1 MSLFVCSLNEYIA
14 FGQYLPVRHPPRNY
28 DQVEATFNMSGFFE
42 ELQRRKVYRVAAAY
56 IVAAGFL
63 IQIASAAFPA
73 WELPNWSLRLVIVL
87 LLIGFPI
94 ALVLAWAYDITPQG
108 IQGTPKTPGVHRRR
122 NLVLLIVTAVIISAS
137 AGYFLLPWAVWQKID
152 KSVAVLPFQNLS
164 NDPNNAYFA
173 DGIQEEV
180 LTRLARIGDL
190 KVISRTSTQG
200 YQSEPGNLAEIA
212 KQLGVANI
220 LEGSVQKAGNQ
231 VRVNVHLVNVQTGS
245 QLWAE
250 TYDRKLSDIFS
261 VETEISK
268 GIADSLQA
276 KLTGREEQ
284 ALAAKPTNNPQ
295 AYDAYLRGLA
305 FEARSNYSSDALFK
319 AIDFYDLAVRL
330 DPNFALAWARLS
342 GVHALLYS
350 NRRDT
355 TAARRDA
362 AKAAL
367 ENAQKLQPN
376 TPETLLFTGY
386 YQYWVLHDYG
396 LAKATFERVSKK
408 LPGNSEVL
416 YALAAIARSEGHW
429 DESIAYWERGLALNP
444 RNTALLTE
452 VAFTYAA
459 LRQFPRAEKLY
470 DRALDILPNEVSI
483 MALKASIYQ
492 AEGNLQEAAK
502 LLARVNLETN
512 SDVAVRI
519 RLTQWRLERN
529 HTEAIHW
536 VQGRQDRLRLFS
548 GIDKGSKQ
556 LGNALVHRVA
566 GDTAQAKAF
575 AEQARNTIEPLRKE
589 QPDNAFVAA
598 ALGVAYA
605 MVDQKDSALSEAQ
618 RAITLLPSNK
628 DRLSGPAFE
637 ENLAL
642 VETITGENTR
652 AIATL
657 TRLLQ
662 TPYGGW
668 LYSPTPITPA
678 LLRFDAIWDPLRAD
692 PVFQRLCAEKQ
703 P

>member
-1 MSLFVCSLNEYIA
+1 
-14 FGQYLPVRHPPRNY
+14 
-28 DQVEATFNMSGFFE
+28 MSGFFE

-56 IVAAGFL
+56 VVAAGFL

-94 ALVLAWAYDITPQG
+94 ALILAWAYDITPQG
-108 IQGTPKTPGVHRRR
+108 IQGTPATPGGHRRR
-122 NLVLLIVTAVIISAS
+122 NLILLIFTAVIISAA
-137 AGYFLLPWAVWQKID
+137 AGFFLLPRAMWQKID

-164 NDPNNAYFA
+164 SDPDNAYFA

-180 LTRLARIGDL
+180 LTRLAKIGDL

-200 YQSEPGNLAEIA
+200 YQSQPGNLAEIA

-220 LEGSVQKAGNQ
+220 LEGSVQKAGDQ

-268 GIADSLQA
+268 GIAESLQA

-284 ALAAKPTNNPQ
+284 ALAATPTNNPQ

-319 AIDFYDLAVRL
+319 AIEFYDLAVRL

-350 NRRDT
+350 NHRDT

-362 AKAAL
+362 AKEAL

-386 YQYWVLHDYG
+386 YQYWVLQDYG
-396 LAKATFERVSKK
+396 LAKTTFGRVSKM

-416 YALAAIARSEGHW
+416 YALGAIARSEGHW

-459 LRQFPRAEKLY
+459 LRQFLKAEKLY
-470 DRALDILPNEVSI
+470 DRALEILPNELSL

-492 AEGNLQEAAK
+492 AEGNLQQAAK
-502 LLARVNLETN
+502 SLVGVNAETT

-529 HTEAIHW
+529 HTEATQW
-536 VQGRQDRLRLFS
+536 VQARQDRLRLFS
-548 GIDKGSKQ
+548 GIDKGTKQ

-589 QPDNAFVAA
+589 QPDNAFVPA
-598 ALGVAYA
+598 ALAVAYA
-605 MVDQKDSALSEAQ
+605 VLDEKESALNEAQ

-642 VETITGENTR
+642 VEMMIGENTR

-678 LLRFDAIWDPLRAD
+678 LLRLDPIWDPLRSEPA
-692 PVFQRLCAEKQ
+692 FQKLCEEKQ

>member
-1 MSLFVCSLNEYIA
+1 M
-14 FGQYLPVRHPPRNY
+14 
-28 DQVEATFNMSGFFE
+28 TGFFE
-42 ELQRRKVYRVAAAY
+42 EVKRRKVYRVAVAY
-56 IVAAGFL
+56 VIAAGGI
-63 IQIASAAFPA
+63 IQLASAAFPA

-94 ALVLAWAYDITPQG
+94 ALILAWAYDITPQG
-108 IQGTPKTPGVHRRR
+108 IQGTPATPGAHRRR
-122 NLVLLIVTAVIISAS
+122 NLILLIALAVIISAL
-137 AGYFLLPWAVWQKID
+137 AGFFLLPRAVRNKID

-164 NDPNNAYFA
+164 SDPDNAYFG

-180 LTRLARIGDL
+180 LTRLTKIGDL

-212 KQLGVANI
+212 KQLGVANL

-250 TYDRKLSDIFS
+250 TYDRKLSDIFT
-261 VETEISK
+261 VETEIAK
-268 GIADSLQA
+268 GIAESLQM

-319 AIDFYDLAVRL
+319 AIEFYDLAVRL

-342 GVHALLYS
+342 GAHALLYF
-350 NRRDT
+350 NRGDT
-355 TAARRDA
+355 TVARRDA
-362 AKAAL
+362 AREAL
-367 ENAQKLQPN
+367 ENAQRLQPDS
-376 TPETLLFTGY
+376 PETLLFTGY
-386 YQYWVLHDYG
+386 YQYWVLHDYD
-396 LAKATFERVSKK
+396 LAKATFGRVSKL

-416 YALAAIARSEGHW
+416 YALGAIARREGHW
-429 DESIAYWERGLALNP
+429 DESVAYWERGLALDP
-444 RNTALLTE
+444 LNTALLTE

-459 LRQFPRAEKLY
+459 LRQFSAALKLY
-470 DRALDILPNEVSI
+470 DRALDILPNELYL
-483 MALKASIYQ
+483 MASKATIYQ
-492 AEGNLQEAAK
+492 AEGDLQEAAK
-502 LLARVNLETN
+502 LLVQVNAQTD
-512 SDVAVRI
+512 SDVAVRVK
-519 RLTQWRLERN
+519 LTQLRLERN
-529 HTEAIHW
+529 PTEATQL
-536 VQGRQDRLRLFS
+536 VQARQARLQFTF
-548 GIDKGSKQ
+548 GIDKGIKQ
-556 LGNALVHRVA
+556 VGLALVQRVA
-566 GDTAQAKAF
+566 GDIASAKAA
-575 AEQARNTIEPLRKE
+575 AEQARYTLEPLRKD

-598 ALGVAYA
+598 ALAVAYA
-605 MVDQKDSALSEAQ
+605 TLDEKGSALNEAQ
-618 RAITLLPSNK
+618 RAITLVPSSK

-642 VETITGENTR
+642 VEMIIGENSP

-662 TPYGGW
+662 TPYSGW

-678 LLRFDAIWDPLRAD
+678 LLKFDPIWDPLRTD
-692 PVFQRLCAEKQ
+692 PAFQRLCQEKK

>member
-1 MSLFVCSLNEYIA
+1 
-14 FGQYLPVRHPPRNY
+14 
-28 DQVEATFNMSGFFE
+28 MSGFFE

-63 IQIASAAFPA
+63 IQMASAAFPA

-94 ALVLAWAYDITPQG
+94 AVILAWAYDITPQG
-108 IQGTPKTPGVHRRR
+108 IQGTPTRGIHRRR
-122 NLVLLIVTAVIISAS
+122 NLILLIALAVIISAS
-137 AGYFLLPWAVWQKID
+137 AGFFLLPRAVREKID

-164 NDPNNAYFA
+164 SDPDNAYFA
-173 DGIQEEV
+173 DGIQQEV
-180 LTRLARIGDL
+180 LTRLTKIGDL
-190 KVISRTSTQG
+190 KVISRASTQQ
-200 YQSEPGNLAEIA
+200 YQSKPGNFAQIA
-212 KQLGVANI
+212 KELGVANI

-231 VRVNVHLVNVQTGS
+231 VRVNVHLVNAQTGS

-250 TYDRKLSDIFS
+250 TYDRKLSDIFA
-261 VETEISK
+261 VESEIAK
-268 GIADSLQA
+268 GIAESLQA

-284 ALAAKPTNNPQ
+284 ALAATPTNNPE
-295 AYDAYLRGLA
+295 AYDAYLRGLT
-305 FEARSNYSSDALFK
+305 FEARSNLSSDALFK

-342 GVHALLYS
+342 GVHALLYA

-362 AKAAL
+362 AKEAL
-367 ENAQKLQPN
+367 ENAQRLQPN
-376 TPETLLFTGY
+376 TAETLLFTGY
-386 YQYWVLHDYG
+386 YQYWVLHDSG
-396 LAKATFERVSKK
+396 LAKATFERASKK

-429 DESIAYWERGLALNP
+429 DESISYWERGLALNP

-459 LRQFPRAEKLY
+459 IRQFSKAEKLY
-470 DRALDILPNEVSI
+470 DRALDILPNELSL

-502 LLARVNLETN
+502 LLVQVNTQTN
-512 SDVAVRI
+512 SDVAIRI

-529 HTEAIHW
+529 QTEATKW
-536 VQGRQDRLRLFS
+536 VQGRQDRLRFFS

-556 LGNALVHRVA
+556 LGNALVYRVA

-598 ALGVAYA
+598 ALAVAYA
-605 MVDQKDSALSEAQ
+605 MLDEKESALKEAE
-618 RAITLLPSNK
+618 RAMSLVPSSK
-628 DRLSGPAFE
+628 DQLSGPAFE

-642 VETITGENTR
+642 VEMIIGENTR

-662 TPYGGW
+662 TPYSGW
-668 LYSPTPITPA
+668 LYSPAPITPA
-678 LLRFDAIWDPLRAD
+678 LLRLDPIWDPLRAD
-692 PVFQRLCAEKQ
+692 PAFQKLCQEKQ
-703 P
+703 Q